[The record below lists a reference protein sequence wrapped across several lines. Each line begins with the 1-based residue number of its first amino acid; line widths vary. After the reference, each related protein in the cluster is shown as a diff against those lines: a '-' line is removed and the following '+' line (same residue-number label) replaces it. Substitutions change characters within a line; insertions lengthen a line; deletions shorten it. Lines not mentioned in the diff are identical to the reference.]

1 MSDFA
6 MTCSCG
12 HTMTIDAAN
21 RDEAVAK
28 FKQGMTQ
35 SALDEH
41 FRERHQP
48 TEQKPTLAQALQGIE
63 QMVAVA

>member
-1 MSDFA
+1 MADFS
-6 MTCSCG
+6 MTCTCG
-12 HTMTIDAAN
+12 HTMTMDAAN

-28 FKQGMTQ
+28 FKAGMTQ
-35 SALDEH
+35 EALDQH

-48 TEQKPTLAQALQGIE
+48 TEQKPTLAQAHASIE